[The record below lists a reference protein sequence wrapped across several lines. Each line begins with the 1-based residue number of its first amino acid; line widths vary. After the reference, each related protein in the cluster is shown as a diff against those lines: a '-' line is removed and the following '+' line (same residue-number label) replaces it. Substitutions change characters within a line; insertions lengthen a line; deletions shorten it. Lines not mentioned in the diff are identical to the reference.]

1 MKYIIIEK
9 SEFDDQVSFHPVIF
23 SSMLNH
29 SDIAKHTLH
38 LMGNMWPYGKFEVTS
53 AGFYNEINGMTYGR
67 SETLGIKSYE
77 HDAVIIKRS
86 EYFTISDKRPVNKF

>member
-23 SSMLNH
+23 SSMVNH
-29 SDIAKHTLH
+29 SVMAKLALH
-38 LMGNMWPYGKFEVTS
+38 LMRSEWPGSKCEVTS
-53 AGFYNEINGMTYGR
+53 AGFYNEMNGMAYGR